1 MAPSR
6 FWIATVVAVAGL
18 GVTGSAAV
26 WQFQRGQEKDRVV
39 SEAEA
44 GAKDPPIAVGPATL
58 SESAVRYRRVTVSGQ
73 FRPET
78 RVLQDNQTRGAQ
90 HGYVVYE
97 ALDVGG
103 GTHVV
108 VKRGWVAGLPD
119 RSTLPAVRSPEGAVT
134 LEGVALPPTSRF
146 LELAPATLD
155 GPVWQNVTV
164 ERYAERYRK
173 RFQPLIVEQTTALSD
188 DLVREWP
195 KPASGSSKNY
205 GYAFQ
210 WASMAVLIMVFYG
223 YSLYRRARPRPSTEG
238 PA

>member
-1 MAPSR
+1 MSARR
-6 FWIATVVAVAGL
+6 FWIATVASALGL
-18 GVTGSAAV
+18 AVTGSAAV
-26 WQFQRGQEKDRVV
+26 WQFHRGQEKDRVV

-44 GAKDPPIAVGPATL
+44 GAKDPPIAVGPAAVP
-58 SESAVRYRRVTVSGQ
+58 ESAVRYRRVTVSGR

-78 RVLQDNQTRGAQ
+78 RVLQDNQTRGSQ

-97 ALDVGG
+97 ALDLGG
-103 GTHVV
+103 GVHVV

-119 RSTLPAVRSPEGAVT
+119 RSTLPAVRSPDGTVT
-134 LEGVALPPTSRF
+134 LEGMALPPASRF
-146 LELAPATLD
+146 LELAPTELA

-164 ERYAERYRK
+164 ERYAQRFR
-173 RFQPLIVEQTTALSD
+173 RNFQPLIVEQTTPLSD
-188 DLVREWP
+188 DLVRDWP

-210 WASMAVLIMVFYG
+210 WASMAALIMVFYG
-223 YSLYRRARPRPSTEG
+223 YSLYRRARPRPPAQG